1 MSLSWSKLRN
11 GISDTFSG
19 IGNAATNIA
28 DPGNLLHDSETGE
41 RAQSAWKSGTD
52 TANSQLESDLAP
64 YKSELESAKSG
75 RDIGTLLNNFDSGM
89 SGIHNNETNIDA
101 TNQAQAN
108 NAMTAGNIQSFM
120 NPYVNSQMK
129 AASQSVAGGAGSAL
143 QSSATN
149 QDMYNA
155 AADTYGNAYNQAVKN
170 ANENFEN
177 QTGANKFSM
186 NNNQQQA
193 TQLNNQLS
201 WDIKPEQE
209 WLDLGTDVA
218 SQRYNQNMTGANV
231 NAQVAGQSRAL
242 L

>member
-1 MSLSWSKLRN
+1 MSLSWSKLR
-11 GISDTFSG
+11 SG
-19 IGNAATNIA
+19 IRNTVANIA
-28 DPGNLLHDSETGE
+28 DPLNLVHDSETGE
-41 RAQSAWKSGTD
+41 RAQSAWNSGAS

-64 YKSELESAKSG
+64 YNSELESAKSG
-75 RDIGTLLNNFDSGM
+75 RDMSTLLNNYDSSM
-89 SGIHNNETNIDA
+89 SGIRSNENSIDA
-101 TNQAQAN
+101 TNQEQAN
-108 NAMTAGNIQSFM
+108 NAMTASNIQSFM

-149 QDMYNA
+149 QNMYNA
-155 AADTYGNAYNQAVKN
+155 AASTYGNAYNQAVEN
-170 ANENFEN
+170 TNENLEN
-177 QTGANKFSM
+177 QTNANKFSM

-231 NAQVAGQSRAL
+231 SAQVAGQSRAL